1 MKHVIKDTIEE
12 GDLVSVR
19 DVVYVAARL
28 SRNSRCTQ
36 QCDMYNHLTDRCLGV
51 CFRWP
56 NAAVRFKRV
65 GWYNEQKATA
75 VCVETPMWRD
85 HERKVEKAERERAKA
100 AAYASKG
107 SNPGDEP
114 NKKGPKPK
122 GCVCKTQYSYQARIE
137 IGGTLFTK
145 RFPTEEAAL
154 AWLEEV
160 KREHGILQELD
171 KMKEGGR

>member
-85 HERKVEKAERERAKA
+85 HERKMEEEERARAKA

-107 SNPGDEP
+107 MEPGDEP
-114 NKKGPKPK
+114 SKRGPKPK
-122 GCVCKTQYSYQARIE
+122 GCVVLNGKTYQARIE
-137 IGGTLFTK
+137 ICGVKYTK
-145 RFPTEEAAL
+145 RHATEEAAW

-160 KREHGILQELD
+160 KREHGILQVLD
-171 KMKEGGR
+171 KMK